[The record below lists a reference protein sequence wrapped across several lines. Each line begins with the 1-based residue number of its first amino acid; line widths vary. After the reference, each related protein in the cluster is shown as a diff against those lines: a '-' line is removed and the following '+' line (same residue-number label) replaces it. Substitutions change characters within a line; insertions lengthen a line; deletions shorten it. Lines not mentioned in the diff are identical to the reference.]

1 MKTVDFDDIF
11 TRVPLNAT
19 AQRVVRNCAES
30 RAWELFHD
38 YNYQL
43 EMIKSVLVGNKLSKS
58 ERFKFE
64 AERQSV
70 LRKRKKLI
78 QENECLWE
86 YKSVCDRIMG
96 AKNELA

>member
-1 MKTVDFDDIF
+1 MKTVDFADICLR
-11 TRVPLNAT
+11 TPLNAT

-43 EMIKSVLVGNKLSKS
+43 EMIKSVLADNKLSKS
-58 ERFKFE
+58 ERLKFE

-78 QENECLWE
+78 QENECLRYE
-86 YKSVCDRIMG
+86 
-96 AKNELA
+96 